1 VALLLLNNSSSIK
14 SRRLSL
20 ASPWT
25 MPRNCAMLK
34 CISLYSSS
42 SPVHSTCSRDVVL

>member
-1 VALLLLNNSSSIK
+1 VALLLLNNSSSVNN
-14 SRRLSL
+14 RRLSL

-34 CISLYSSS
+34 CIFLYNSSL
-42 SPVHSTCSRDVVL
+42 PVHMPA